1 MSDTVFALTGT
12 QHSVLIVVIRLAVLI
27 ILAVAL
33 RVVVNRLITRLVD
46 GAAAVPKRP
55 RRLLGSKRAAEA
67 LASVHTKRYE
77 RQAQRAAALGSLG
90 RSIVTVVIV
99 TVTLFMALNLV
110 GYNLAPLLAS
120 AGVVGVALGFGAQNL
135 VKDFL
140 AGVAML
146 FEDQFGVGDVVD
158 LEKASGTVEAVG
170 LRVTR
175 LRDGT
180 GMIWYV
186 RNGEVLRVGNK
197 SQGWS
202 QIMLDVQIAYD
213 QDVDHAREVVDAVV
227 AEVASDPDFAAKIVD
242 KPAVVGIEQVTGNAV
257 TLRIVGTC
265 APNENFAIQ
274 REIRLR
280 LIEAFDAEDIRL
292 PAPVPAWGAAPGV
305 QPGPGPGPVPRA

>member
-1 MSDTVFALTGT
+1 MSDALSALSAS
-12 QHSVLIVVIRLAVLI
+12 QHDVVIVIVRLAVLI
-27 ILAVAL
+27 VLAVIL
-33 RVVVNRLITRLVD
+33 RFVLNRVITRVVN
-46 GAAAVPKRP
+46 GAATVYRP
-55 RRLLGSKRAAEA
+55 SHRLFGGKQVDA
-67 LASVHTKRYE
+67 LAAQPGRHE
-77 RQAQRAAALGSLG
+77 RQAQRAAALGSFV
-90 RSIVTVVIV
+90 RSIVAVTIV
-99 TVTLFMALNLV
+99 TVTVFMALNLV

-140 AGVAML
+140 SGVAML

-175 LRDGT
+175 LRDAT

-213 QDVDHAREVVDAVV
+213 QDIDHAREVVDAVV
-227 AEVASDPDFAAKIVD
+227 AEVAADPEFAAKIVD
-242 KPAVVGIEQVTGNAV
+242 IPAVVGIEQVTGSAV
-257 TLRIVGTC
+257 TLRILGTC
-265 APNENFAIQ
+265 MTNENFAIQ
-274 REIRLR
+274 REIRQR
-280 LIEAFDAEDIRL
+280 LKGAFDAEGVRL

-305 QPGPGPGPVPRA
+305 PPGPTPGAVPRP

>member
-1 MSDTVFALTGT
+1 MSDAVFALTGT
-12 QHSVLIVVIRLAVLI
+12 QHDVLIVGVRLAVLI
-27 ILAVAL
+27 VLAVVLRFAL
-33 RVVVNRLITRLVD
+33 NRVITRLVS
-46 GAAAVPKRP
+46 GASTVAKPS
-55 RRLLGSKRAAEA
+55 RRLFGGKAAEA
-67 LASVHTKRYE
+67 LAAAQPWRRE
-77 RQAQRAAALGSLG
+77 RQAQRAAALGSFS
-90 RSIVTVVIV
+90 RSIVAVTIV

-110 GYNLAPLLAS
+110 GYDLGPLLAS

-146 FEDQFGVGDVVD
+146 VEDQFGVGDVVD

-175 LRDGT
+175 LRDAT

-202 QIMLDVQIAYD
+202 QIVLDVQIAYD
-213 QDVDHAREVVDAVV
+213 QDVDHARAVVDAVA
-227 AEVASDPDFAAKIVD
+227 AEVAADEQFADKIVD
-242 KPAVVGIEQVTGNAV
+242 LPAVVGIEQVTGSAV
-257 TLRIVGTC
+257 TLRVVGTC
-265 APNENFAIQ
+265 ATNENFAIQ

-280 LIEAFDAEDIRL
+280 LKEAFDAEGIKL

-305 QPGPGPGPVPRA
+305 PPPPVAASPPRP

>member
-1 MSDTVFALTGT
+1 MSDTVLALTGT
-12 QHSVLIVVIRLAVLI
+12 QHDVLIVGVRLAVLI
-27 ILAVAL
+27 VLAVIL
-33 RVVVNRLITRLVD
+33 RFLLNRLITRLVN
-46 GAAAVPKRP
+46 GASGESKPS
-55 RRLLGSKRAAEA
+55 RRLFGGKAAEA
-67 LASVHTKRYE
+67 LAAAQPWRHE
-77 RQAQRAAALGSLG
+77 RQAQRAAALGSFS
-90 RSIVTVVIV
+90 RSIVAVTIV

-110 GYNLAPLLAS
+110 GYDLGPLLAS

-146 FEDQFGVGDVVD
+146 VEDQFGVGDVVD

-175 LRDGT
+175 LRDAS

-202 QIMLDVQIAYD
+202 QIILDVQIAYD
-213 QDVDHAREVVDAVV
+213 QDVEHAREVVDAV
-227 AEVASDPDFAAKIVD
+227 ASEVAAEEQFADKIVD
-242 KPAVVGIEQVTGNAV
+242 LPAVVGIEQVTGSAV
-257 TLRIVGTC
+257 TLRVLGTC
-265 APNENFAIQ
+265 ATNENFAIQ

-280 LIEAFDAEDIRL
+280 LKAAFDAEGIRL

-305 QPGPGPGPVPRA
+305 PPAPMPGSAPRP

>member
-1 MSDTVFALTGT
+1 MVIAAYAG
-12 QHSVLIVVIRLAVLI
+12 QHDILIVIARVAVLIVLAM
-27 ILAVAL
+27 ILRVAL
-33 RVVVNRLITRLVD
+33 DRVITRVVD
-46 GAAAVPKRP
+46 GASAVSKPS
-55 RRLLGSKRAAEA
+55 RRLFGSRRAAEA
-67 LASVHTKRYE
+67 LAFAQTKRPE
-77 RQAQRAAALGSLG
+77 RQGQRAAALGSLA

-99 TVTLFMALNLV
+99 TVTLFMALNLF

-158 LEKASGTVEAVG
+158 MEKASGTVESVG

-175 LRDGT
+175 LRDAT

-202 QIMLDVQIAYD
+202 QIMLDVQIAFD
-213 QDVDHAREVVDAVV
+213 EDIEHAREVVDAVATQV
-227 AEVASDPDFAAKIVD
+227 ADDPAFAGKIVD
-242 KPAVVGIEQVTGNAV
+242 RPSVVGIEQVTGNAV
-257 TLRIVGTC
+257 TLRVVGTC
-265 APNENFAIQ
+265 EPDENFAIQ

-280 LIEAFDAEDIRL
+280 LIEAFDKEGVRL
-292 PAPVPAWGAAPGV
+292 PPVPTWEAGPGLQPGATPGAASRP
-305 QPGPGPGPVPRA
+305 

>member
-1 MSDTVFALTGT
+1 MSDAVFALTAS
-12 QHSVLIVVIRLAVLI
+12 QHDVVIVIVRVAVLIVLAV
-27 ILAVAL
+27 ILRFVL
-33 RVVVNRLITRLVD
+33 NRVITRVVGGASTVSRPSYRLF
-46 GAAAVPKRP
+46 GGKH
-55 RRLLGSKRAAEA
+55 AEA
-67 LASVHTKRYE
+67 LAAAQPWRHE
-77 RQAQRAAALGSLG
+77 RQAQRAAALGSFV
-90 RSIVTVVIV
+90 RSIVAVAIV

-146 FEDQFGVGDVVD
+146 VEDQFGVGDVVD

-175 LRDGT
+175 LRDAT

-213 QDVDHAREVVDAVV
+213 QDVDQAREVVDAVV
-227 AEVASDPDFAAKIVD
+227 AEVAADPEFAAKIVD
-242 KPAVVGIEQVTGNAV
+242 LPAVVGIEQVTGSAV
-257 TLRIVGTC
+257 TLRVLGTC
-265 APNENFAIQ
+265 MTNENFAIQ

-280 LIEAFDAEDIRL
+280 LKGAFDREGVRL

-305 QPGPGPGPVPRA
+305 PPGPTPGAVPRP